1 MKAKAETTT
10 TLTIEFQ
17 EDEVQRLYDA
27 IAGIPSEYPNDGR
40 SLLVEFLNVLCD
52 SAGALDAHQRG
63 LTARRP
69 GLEGM

>member
-27 IAGIPSEYPNDGR
+27 IAGVSTERNDNGR
-40 SLLVEFLNVLCD
+40 SLIVEFLNVLCD